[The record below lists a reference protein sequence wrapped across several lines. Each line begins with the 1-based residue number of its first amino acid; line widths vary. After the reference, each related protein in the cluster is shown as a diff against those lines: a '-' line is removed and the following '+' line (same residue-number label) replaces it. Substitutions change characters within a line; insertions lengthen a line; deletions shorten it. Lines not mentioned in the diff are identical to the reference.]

1 MHYVNEALWFCRLVS
16 MSENL
21 RNRERKHGHN
31 KACGTTAEQQ
41 VLYKSVFEI
50 LMLGAKFMKK

>member
-1 MHYVNEALWFCRLVS
+1 